1 MNRIARGCLSIGAAL
16 VLVSCTAGAHEYQ
29 RSSEAQQDLD
39 RALAGRVAGKPLN
52 CIPNYRATDMQIIDD
67 YTIIFKDGR
76 TVYLQMPDHGC
87 PGIANHSNVLV
98 NRPMGTSQL
107 CSGDINHL
115 IDPSTGMAGGS
126 CVFRD
131 FVPYSRPGA

>member
-1 MNRIARGCLSIGAAL
+1 MAIINRGVLTVGAAL
-16 VLVSCTAGAHEYQ
+16 VLASCTAGSHQYQ

-39 RALAGRVAGKPLN
+39 KALAGRVAGKPLN

-76 TVYLQMPDHGC
+76 TVYLQTPEYGC
-87 PGIANHSNVLV
+87 PGIANHSNILV

-115 IDPSTGMAGGS
+115 IDPSTGMSGGS
-126 CVFRD
+126 CVFSD
-131 FVPYSRPGA
+131 FVPYTKQGG

>member
-1 MNRIARGCLSIGAAL
+1 MTIVARGCLAIGGAAIL
-16 VLVSCTAGAHEYQ
+16 ASCTSASHEYQ
-29 RSSEAQQDLD
+29 RSSEAQQELD
-39 RALAGRVAGKPLN
+39 KALAGRVAGKPLN

-76 TVYLQMPDHGC
+76 TVYLQTPPGGC
-87 PGIANHSNVLV
+87 PGIANHGNILV

-115 IDPSTGMAGGS
+115 LDPATGMQGGS
-126 CVFRD
+126 CVFD
-131 FVPYSRPGA
+131 EFVPYTKQAS